1 MFTTTNVN
9 PSVVPTA
16 AIVHPS
22 FQIMNTPN
30 NHHTFVSSSS
40 PNPSWRLTTPTPSVV
55 SIINGNSSSFYIAT
69 PSSSTTSNI
78 IRQSPQ
84 TLRLV
89 SPSYTL
95 INNSNTTLTG
105 QSSVISSLNNNNCQ
119 SSVCVDTSI
128 LGRLATSTI
137 QRQLPSEHFE
147 EEKVEKKKNFFLQE
161 SKNKNLFLDFFIR

>member
-9 PSVVPTA
+9 PSVVPPA

-30 NHHTFVSSSS
+30 NHHTLVSSSS
-40 PNPSWRLTTPTPSVV
+40 PNPSWRLNTPAPSVV
-55 SIINGNSSSFYIAT
+55 SIINGNSSTFYIAT
-69 PSSSTTSNI
+69 QPSSTTSNI

-84 TLRLV
+84 TVRLV
-89 SPSYTL
+89 SPSFTL

-105 QSSVISSLNNNNCQ
+105 QSSVISSSNNNCQ

-137 QRQLPSEHFE
+137 QHFE
-147 EEKVEKKKNFFLQE
+147 EEKVEKKKNSFREFF
-161 SKNKNLFLDFFIR
+161 SKRIKK